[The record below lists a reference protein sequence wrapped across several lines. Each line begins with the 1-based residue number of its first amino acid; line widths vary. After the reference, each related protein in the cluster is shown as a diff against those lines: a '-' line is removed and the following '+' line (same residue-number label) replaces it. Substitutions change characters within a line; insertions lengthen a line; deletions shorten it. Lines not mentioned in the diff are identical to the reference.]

1 MERDNA
7 FELLREE
14 LDNDD
19 VSLLDLD
26 SNQSKRH
33 SQDVY
38 SYGKHRTRKNN
49 I

>member
-26 SNQSKRH
+26 SNQSKCH
-33 SQDVY
+33 S
-38 SYGKHRTRKNN
+38 
-49 I
+49 